1 MQRAEGEAHAI
12 AATQPT
18 NALFG
23 FGLFA
28 RASFQEKMRQL
39 IGK

>member
-1 MQRAEGEAHAI
+1 MQQAEGEAHAI
-12 AATQPT
+12 AAMQST

-23 FGLFA
+23 FGSYA
-28 RASFQEKMRQL
+28 CASFHKKIRQL